1 MFTEIKD
8 QDKAIR
14 MLLNS
19 IKNNR
24 VAQAYLFHG
33 PEGVGKFTAALYFG
47 MAINCLSSEDKCPCG
62 VCLSCRKYLDL
73 SHPDMVY
80 IFPTPNIKLSDSGD
94 MNNQAISEYST
105 YIENRKNTPWQKI
118 YFSTNAE
125 IRKGS
130 IEILQKKLEFTQRE
144 GRYRFCIIEDADEMN
159 PNTANSFLKTLEEP
173 PDNTVLVLL
182 TSNMQSMLTTVV
194 SRCQLI
200 YFQPL
205 TNKTIEEILIAKYH
219 LDKQSARTYSN
230 VSNGNLEKAIRLA
243 LDIKHESKK
252 LMITFIESALNNNDS
267 IIISLFTGSKDKHRA
282 DFIHDLLYHFALFVN
297 DLSSVNTNMSEF
309 SNTEYLQLLQTYSEK
324 NSEWVERCHSF
335 LLFLDKLHK
344 NIDGNVNVNLILINL
359 YFELKSFLKV

>member
-1 MFTEIKD
+1 MFNEIKG

-24 VAQAYLFHG
+24 IAQAYLLHG
-33 PEGVGKFTAALYFG
+33 PEGVGKFTTALFFG
-47 MAINCLSSEDKCPCG
+47 MAINCLSAEIKRPCG
-62 VCLSCRKYLDL
+62 ICVSCKKYLDL
-73 SHPDMVY
+73 SHPDLSY
-80 IFPTPNIKLSDSGD
+80 IFPTPNIKLTESGD
-94 MNNQAISEYST
+94 MNSQAINEYAT

-182 TSNMQSMLTTVV
+182 TSNIQSMLATVV
-194 SRCQLI
+194 SRCQLVF
-200 YFQPL
+200 FQPL
-205 TNKTIEEILIAKYH
+205 SNKTIEEILISKHH
-219 LDKQSARTYSN
+219 LDKQSARTYSK
-230 VSNGNLEKAIRLA
+230 VSNGNLEHATRLA
-243 LDIKHESKK
+243 LDNKHESRK
-252 LMITFIESALNNNDS
+252 LMITFIESSLNNHDS
-267 IIISLFTGSKDKHRA
+267 VIINLFTGSKDRYRA
-282 DFIHDLLYHFALFVN
+282 DFVHDFLYHLALWVN
-297 DLSSVNTNMSEF
+297 DLTNLNNNINEI
-309 SNTEYLQLLQTYSEK
+309 SNADNLPLLQACSEK
-324 NSEWVERCHSF
+324 MCNWDERSHSF
-335 LLFLDKLHK
+335 LLFIDKLHK

-359 YFELKSFLKV
+359 YFELKSFLNV